1 MSQRDPVT
9 DRGLLAAVVPQ
20 MAPGSSAQRFFAVVQ
35 KVFRAEVRHH
45 TRGRVTLVGELR
57 ETFLE
62 PFIPAQKGELRNEL
76 KGQLESSGERRA
88 GGYRSATEDYLVSS
102 SGGGRRPG
110 YRHRNY
116 GHSNATSFLDT
127 RGRNLITILL
137 ACFAIYRL
145 LKSGFRFSL
154 NAVIPSCASSD
165 TNTRP
170 IASRSIASPM
180 SSGAP

>member
-76 KGQLESSGERRA
+76 KGQLESSGENERA
-88 GGYRSATEDYLVSS
+88 VIGPPDGGLLSEQLR
-102 SGGGRRPG
+102 RRPT
-110 YRHRNY
+110 
-116 GHSNATSFLDT
+116 A
-127 RGRNLITILL
+127 
-137 ACFAIYRL
+137 
-145 LKSGFRFSL
+145 
-154 NAVIPSCASSD
+154 
-165 TNTRP
+165 
-170 IASRSIASPM
+170 
-180 SSGAP
+180 